1 MNSTK
6 KAIVIGAGIVGLA
19 TARALAVK
27 GFKVKVF
34 ERSQRAVG
42 ASVRNFGMV
51 WPIGQPTGEL
61 YEIALRS
68 RSIWKESCTEAGIWH
83 NENGSLHLAYH
94 DDEWAVLEAFVAE
107 NRSVRPS
114 VSLLLKK
121 QVREKSAV
129 AVLKGLKG
137 ALWSSDEV
145 IVDPREAIG
154 KLPGYFSEKYGV
166 EFHFGVAATEVQT
179 GKVCTGEGH
188 WHEADQV
195 FICSGQDFETLYPQ
209 LFEQNI
215 TRCKLQ
221 MMRTAAQPVR
231 LGASLCAGL
240 TLTHYKAFDK
250 LPSLPALRSRFEA
263 EMPEYVKWGIHV
275 LVSQNGLG
283 EVTLGDTHEYGL
295 HHDPFERAA
304 LNDLVIKYLET
315 FCRLPKP
322 EVAET
327 WHGIYPKM
335 TDGRTW
341 FVHQPEAGVT
351 VLNGL
356 GGAGMTLSFG
366 VAEMVVGGN
375 LSIPG

>member
-1 MNSTK
+1 M

-19 TARALAVK
+19 TARALAIR
-27 GFKVKVF
+27 GFKVKVL
-34 ERSQRAVG
+34 ERSHRAVG

-61 YEIALRS
+61 YETAMRS
-68 RSIWKESCTEAGIWH
+68 RAIWKEVCMEAAIWH

-94 DDEWAVLEAFVAE
+94 DDEWAVLEEFVEE
-107 NRSVRPS
+107 NQAVRPV
-114 VSLLLKK
+114 VSLLMKK

-129 AVLKGLKG
+129 TVLKGLKG
-137 ALWSSDEV
+137 ALWSNDEM

-154 KLPGYFSEKYGV
+154 KLPEYFTDKYGV
-166 EFHFGVAATEVQT
+166 EFLFGVAATEVRSDEARMGD
-179 GKVCTGEGH
+179 GKTH
-188 WHEADQV
+188 RADHI

-209 LFEQNI
+209 VFADSGI

-221 MMRTAAQPVR
+221 MMRTPPQPVR

-250 LPSLPALRSRFEA
+250 LPSLSALRSRFEK

-275 LVSQNGLG
+275 LVSQNGRG

-295 HHDPFERAA
+295 HHDPFDRAE

-322 EVAET
+322 QVAET
-327 WHGIYPKM
+327 WNGIYPKLPA
-335 TDGRTW
+335 GKSW
-341 FVHQPEAGVT
+341 LVEEPEPGVT
-351 VLNGL
+351 ILNGL

-366 VAEMVVGGN
+366 VAEQVVAN
-375 LSIPG
+375 L